1 MSSRKPAG
9 SNNDADARVEELQK
23 TVDELLRR
31 IDSAQPAPAVSRS
44 DDFKARSPKPY
55 NGEDPTQLNAF
66 LLQVSLVLEA
76 RSSEF
81 PDERS
86 KIMYAIS
93 YLEGSA
99 LSWAYPLSRKANPP
113 PYMTDFSLFTEKL
126 EQTFG
131 SPELL
136 VAEQLQQLKQ
146 TSSVAKYCVEFRRLA
161 NYVDWNTSS
170 LVSRFYSGLKHPIK
184 VELAK
189 VKRPEELEDLI
200 AMAITIDNLQQQQ
213 LAQLNPTSQ
222 SHDQPPKDFRPRS
235 SLTASPRRRLTDQE
249 KEHRRKNNLCMYCG
263 SADHLRLNCP
273 ALPKDSP
280 RPTRVSEVT
289 LVSAKPPGNEPTQS
303 L

>member
-1 MSSRKPAG
+1 MARSPAP
-9 SNNDADARVEELQK
+9 DFDDRVEAPAPGPGPA
-23 TVDELLRR
+23 
-31 IDSAQPAPAVSRS
+31 SAQPTLVISRS
-44 DDFKARSPKPY
+44 EDFKARSPKPY
-55 NGEDPTQLNAF
+55 NGEDPAQLSAF

-76 RSSEF
+76 RPTEF

-86 KIMYAIS
+86 KIVYAIS

-99 LSWAYPLSRKANPP
+99 LSWAYPLFRKADPP

-131 SPELL
+131 FPELL

-146 TSSVAKYCVEFRRLA
+146 TSSVAKYSVEFRRLA
-161 NYVDWNTSS
+161 NHVDWNASG

-200 AMAITIDNLQQQQ
+200 AMAITLDNLQQQQ
-213 LAQLNPTSQ
+213 LAQLNPTFQ
-222 SHDQPPKDFRPRS
+222 PQGQPPKDFRPRS
-235 SLTASPRRRLTDQE
+235 SLPANPRRRLTDQE

-263 SADHLRLNCP
+263 GAGHFRQNCP
-273 ALPKDSP
+273 ALPKESP
-280 RPTRVSEVT
+280 RSVRVSEAT
-289 LVSAKPPGNEPTQS
+289 LVTAEPPGNELTQS